1 MGTLLLDLRSGWRAL
16 LARPGYTLIA
26 ILALALGIGAN
37 TTIFSIVNSVLLRPL
52 PYPNADRLVWIWETN
67 PGNDIKTETVSVP
80 NFIDW
85 QTQNQSFEQLTAW
98 GRTLGTLTGSGEPE
112 QLSGA
117 VVVANFFSTLGVSPA
132 IGRTFVPEDNK
143 PGAARVAIV
152 SHEFW
157 MRRLG
162 GDPNVSGRS
171 ILLNGNSHLLVGVA
185 PAGFRHP
192 EPGIAPEFWLPLTI
206 NPTPDGRRSDFL
218 RVVGRL
224 KPGATLA
231 SARAEME
238 TIHARLASQ
247 YPADNAGWTV
257 IVLSLQERITGDV
270 SRLLWML
277 LAAVGFLLL
286 IACANVA
293 NLSLAR
299 ATTRERE
306 LAIRSAL
313 GARRSRIVRQLSDRI
328 DDARVGGRNR
338 GARPGYVEH

>member
-16 LARPGYTLIA
+16 IARPGYTVIA

-37 TTIFSIVNSVLLRPL
+37 TTIFSLVNSVLLRPL

-67 PGNDIKTETVSVP
+67 PGNDIKTESVSLP

-132 IGRTFVPEDNK
+132 LGRTFVNEDNK

-162 GDPNVSGRS
+162 GDPNVAGRS

-206 NPTPDGRRSDFL
+206 NPTPDGRRADFL

-224 KPGATLA
+224 KPGTD
-231 SARAEME
+231 ARIGPRRYED
-238 TIHARLASQ
+238 L
-247 YPADNAGWTV
+247 
-257 IVLSLQERITGDV
+257 
-270 SRLLWML
+270 
-277 LAAVGFLLL
+277 
-286 IACANVA
+286 
-293 NLSLAR
+293 
-299 ATTRERE
+299 TREACF
-306 LAIRSAL
+306 AIS
-313 GARRSRIVRQLSDRI
+313 
-328 DDARVGGRNR
+328 GGQRGMGSPCPQPSGTNNR
-338 GARPGYVEH
+338 